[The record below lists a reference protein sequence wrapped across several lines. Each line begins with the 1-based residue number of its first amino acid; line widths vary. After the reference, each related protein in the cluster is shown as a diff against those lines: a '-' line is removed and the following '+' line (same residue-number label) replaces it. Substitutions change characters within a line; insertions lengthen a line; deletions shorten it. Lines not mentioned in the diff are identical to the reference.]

1 MLVSK
6 ENYKGF
12 LSSGPQYSKEEIEQ
26 FIDWL
31 DGEVMF
37 LEYYSPAKMI
47 FLQSCIVEH
56 FEKENNN
63 DKKM

>member
-47 FLQSCIVEH
+47 FLQSC
-56 FEKENNN
+56 FSG
-63 DKKM
+63 